1 MAVCS
6 APTACQRLVQTTCST
21 LPITCPQVDA
31 AEQARGYSPLTAAIA
46 RAASAEASRQP
57 QAAALVACAAQL
69 LAGGAD
75 VAHAARDGSRAL
87 HAAAEGGSVGCIDLL
102 IRHGAPV
109 DATDLTGRL
118 ALAGAVM
125 GRVPRAACTLR
136 LLEHGA
142 SVPSGDLVSRGCW
155 WPC

>member
-1 MAVCS
+1 M
-6 APTACQRLVQTTCST
+6 
-21 LPITCPQVDA
+21 
-31 AEQARGYSPLTAAIA
+31 
-46 RAASAEASRQP
+46 
-57 QAAALVACAAQL
+57 
-69 LAGGAD
+69 
-75 VAHAARDGSRAL
+75 AHAARDGSRAL

-109 DATDLTGRL
+109 DATDLTGRT